1 MALGLTRSIHG
12 LERVPDEALR
22 AADCAGHVESPI
34 EAPEIFRRLEGF
46 LERGLGETE
55 RRREALELAR
65 IDFLHYAH
73 HYTSMPK
80 SRDRSSALEPI
91 RRVSQIRQYS
101 ADPVPDDVIDQ
112 LLELARW
119 TGSAKNSQPWR
130 FIVVR
135 DKDRLKKLGA
145 LRPPIG
151 WLASA
156 PLGIAIV
163 LDGAEGMFGA
173 YDEGRL
179 TERLLTGATMLGYG
193 GGTAWFG
200 GPTQDAEAKK
210 ILGVPENLTARQ
222 IVMIGRPTSNK
233 DPRPSGPM
241 RGRKPIAELVSYD
254 RWGASKRK

>member
-1 MALGLTRSIHG
+1 MKSSSTGL
-12 LERVPDEALR
+12 D
-22 AADCAGHVESPI
+22 
-34 EAPEIFRRLEGF
+34 
-46 LERGLGETE
+46 
-55 RRREALELAR
+55 
-65 IDFLHYAH
+65 
-73 HYTSMPK
+73 
-80 SRDRSSALEPI
+80 PI

-101 ADPVPDDVIDQ
+101 GEAVPDDVVDQ

-119 TGSAKNSQPWR
+119 TGSAKNGQPWR

-135 DKDRLKKLGA
+135 DKDRLGKLAA

-151 WLASA
+151 WLAGA

-200 GPTQDAEAKK
+200 GPTQDAEAKR
-210 ILGVPENLTARQ
+210 ILGIPNELTARQ
-222 IVMIGRPTSNK
+222 IVMIGRPTSVK

-241 RGRKPIAELVSYD
+241 RGRKPISELVSYD
-254 RWGASKRK
+254 TWGASKQK